1 MGRRKVSADEPRRQL
16 RPAVSQEARVAQLVS
31 LAYDRVEQR
40 LLDGTASGQEI
51 TALIKLGSEKTKL
64 EQEKLKHETEVLKS
78 KKEVL
83 DAAKRTDEMY
93 EKAMAVMRSYV
104 GLEEIPDDP
113 YIL

>member
-1 MGRRKVSADEPRRQL
+1 MARRRTSSVEPLKTL
-16 RPAVSQEARVAQLVS
+16 RPATSQEARVAQLVS

-64 EQEKLKHETEVLKS
+64 EQEKLRHETEVLKS

-93 EKAMAVMRSYV
+93 DKAMAAMRTYV